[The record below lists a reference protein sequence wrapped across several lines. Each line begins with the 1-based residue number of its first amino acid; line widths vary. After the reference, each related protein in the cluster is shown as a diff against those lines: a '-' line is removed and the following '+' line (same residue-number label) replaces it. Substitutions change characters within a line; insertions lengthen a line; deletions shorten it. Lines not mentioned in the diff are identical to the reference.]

1 MRRFAIVGVFAI
13 ALLFVVGIAG
23 ASTPGADVRLT
34 NDCHPDAGCG
44 AGYVSAYTLAN
55 PTIPYSDQTLDE
67 CTISKGREN
76 EPAVQVDPRNTQ
88 VLLGSSNDYCGVYNR
103 GAAAGA
109 IGPIWLGYYRSEDQG
124 ASFTS
129 SLVPGYPDDHSPY
142 AALSQARTASAGDP
156 VIAWDNHGR
165 AFFGSESSDDPAG
178 TPKTFGDVFVARFRN
193 PDGPDAA
200 TTTRD
205 GLEYYGTTLV
215 ARGSSAPNL
224 LGKFNDKTAI
234 EADRTGGSCDG
245 NVYFSWSRF
254 TGNGGVGIYFVRS
267 TDHGVTFSNPM
278 KLSASIHDVQFPD
291 ISVTGNGHVYV
302 TFRQFGSGKD
312 PDAIMIAK
320 SMDCGQTFSAPQLI
334 TTFTPSDAQ
343 DVSDPASMSIPQS
356 QLDDPA
362 GEDGG
367 AAAGS
372 VARDCGDFADH
383 CKSGFTFFRRDTQIR
398 STADQLDTQAGHEY
412 VYMVYDATKPASV
425 ADSTTTYSSA
435 GTGKVGQAATYFL
448 RYDGADGSHST
459 PAVIDNQTAG
469 QQVFPDISADGGTL
483 HALWWDSRMDPCKD
497 VQFPIGNCADRST
510 TPSLDVFAAKST
522 DGGATWTGTDVTN
535 TAIKSD
541 RVTNVTTNPNYE
553 QFDNRAVP
561 FAGDYLWVTSL
572 GDFSYGVWTD
582 WRNTRAGVDPREA
595 TGDPDADNA
604 DVYQVRHQIPVT
616 DKKGN
621 TTNTWSGDDD
631 PHGGGIDQ
639 NIYGDKTP

>member
-1 MRRFAIVGVFAI
+1 MRRVAIVGVLAS

-34 NDCHPDAGCG
+34 NDCHPDGGCG

-55 PTIPYSDQTLDE
+55 PTIKYTDQTLDE

-109 IGPIWLGYYRSEDQG
+109 VGPIWLGYYRSEDQG

-129 SLVPGYPDDHSPY
+129 SLVPGYPDDTSPY

-156 VIAWDNHGR
+156 VVAWDNHGR

-178 TPKTFGDVFVARFRN
+178 TAKTFGDVFVARFRN
-193 PDGPDAA
+193 PKGPDSA
-200 TTTRD
+200 TTTKD
-205 GLEYYGTTLV
+205 GLEYYGTTVV

-224 LGKFNDKTAI
+224 LGKFNDKTSI
-234 EADRTGGSCDG
+234 EADRTGTGCDG

-267 TDHGVTFSNPM
+267 TDHGVTFSSPM

-302 TFRQFGSGKD
+302 TFRQFSSGKD
-312 PDAIMIAK
+312 PDAIMIVK
-320 SMDCGQTFSAPQLI
+320 STDCGQTFSAPQLV
-334 TTFTPSDAQ
+334 TTFIPSDAQ

-372 VARDCGDFADH
+372 VARDCGDFNDH

-398 STADQLDTQAGHEY
+398 STADQLDTQADHEY
-412 VYMVYDATKPASV
+412 VYMVYDATKPTSV
-425 ADSTTTYSSA
+425 ADSSTTYSSA
-435 GTGKVGQAATYFL
+435 GTGKVGQAAIYFL

-459 PAVIDNQTAG
+459 PAVIDNQAAG

-483 HALWWDSRMDPCKD
+483 HALWWDSRLDPCKD

-510 TPSLDVFAAKST
+510 KPSLDVFAAKST
-522 DGGATWTGTDVTN
+522 DGGTTWTGTDTS
-535 TAIKSD
+535 AKSD
-541 RVTNVTTNPNYE
+541 RVTDVTTNPNYE
-553 QFDNRAVP
+553 QFDNRADP